1 MKIRV
6 MGTKEECELAQE
18 YYKEF
23 VHNNE
28 QVQSYSISDL
38 YANRGNSNLY
48 RVYIDI
54 TYKIITEPAGGSNG
68 NRTLRCRQP

>member
-6 MGTKEECELAQE
+6 MGTKAECELAQE

-38 YANRGNSNLY
+38 YANRGDSNLY

-54 TYKIITEPAGGSNG
+54 TYKIITEPAGGNYGLSIE
-68 NRTLRCRQP
+68 

>member
-23 VHNNE
+23 VQNNDC
-28 QVQSYSISDL
+28 VQSYSISDL
-38 YANRGNSNLY
+38 
-48 RVYIDI
+48 
-54 TYKIITEPAGGSNG
+54 
-68 NRTLRCRQP
+68 

>member
-6 MGTKEECELAQE
+6 MGTKEECILAQE

-23 VHNNE
+23 VKNNAC
-28 QVQSYSISDL
+28 VKYYSISEL
-38 YANRGNSNLY
+38 YANRGSSNLF

-54 TYKIITEPAGGSNG
+54 TYTIIAEPAGGSNG
-68 NRTLRCRQP
+68 LRIE

>member
-23 VHNNE
+23 VQNNDC
-28 QVQSYSISDL
+28 VQSYSISDL

-54 TYKIITEPAGGSNG
+54 NYTIISKPAVGSNG
-68 NRTLRCRQP
+68 RLRIK

>member
-6 MGTKEECELAQE
+6 MGTKAECELAQE

-23 VHNNE
+23 ATNNE
-28 QVQSYSISDL
+28 CVKDYYISKL
-38 YANRGNSNLY
+38 YPYRGDSNLY

-54 TYKIITEPAGGSNG
+54 NYKIISEPAGGSNG
-68 NRTLRCRQP
+68 RLRIK

>member
-6 MGTKEECELAQE
+6 MGTKEECILAQE

-23 VHNNE
+23 VNNNAC
-28 QVQSYSISDL
+28 VKYYSISEL

-54 TYKIITEPAGGSNG
+54 NYIVISEPAGGSNG
-68 NRTLRCRQP
+68 LAIE

>member
-23 VHNNE
+23 VYNNE

-54 TYKIITEPAGGSNG
+54 NYKIISEPAGGSNG
-68 NRTLRCRQP
+68 RLRIK